1 MTQIGPF
8 FYIRGKL
15 IYNACSL
22 VEGREQ
28 AGKLDNPYG
37 HDQLYDDHFKSG
49 EYIDYPRG
57 RVLWDEQKN
66 RSIIYIDPCIHRD
79 TVLSQI
85 IEAFDIGN
93 YLVEY
98 DDHYHCKKMRKRFI
112 QLNKNNEQSCKNMR
126 LCFVMHQI

>member
-22 VEGREQ
+22 GEGWEQ

-66 RSIIYIDPCIHRD
+66 RSIIYIDPCIHCD

-85 IEAFDIGN
+85 IEASGT
-93 YLVEY
+93 Y
-98 DDHYHCKKMRKRFI
+98 
-112 QLNKNNEQSCKNMR
+112 
-126 LCFVMHQI
+126 

>member
-57 RVLWDEQKN
+57 RVLWDEEKITQSFTLPLVYIVTMFYL
-66 RSIIYIDPCIHRD
+66 RS
-79 TVLSQI
+79 
-85 IEAFDIGN
+85 
-93 YLVEY
+93 
-98 DDHYHCKKMRKRFI
+98 
-112 QLNKNNEQSCKNMR
+112 
-126 LCFVMHQI
+126 